1 MIIGLI
7 IAVGIA
13 IGAIL
18 FGLQAAQTI
27 PEAIANVLIESMRIL
42 VGNFFL
48 FMAAILPL
56 LAMAIPLYI
65 LRNREDEI
73 IIFGALYG
81 LGLALLT
88 MALGLQS
95 YVVGVF
101 NSSWYS
107 GWTSSILPELAGAVY
122 SLFYYI
128 IGAFLFFIDD
138 VIAVMIGLSKPL
150 DWFRRNVTQKAIRKW
165 KKNKPKR

>member
-27 PEAIANVLIESMRIL
+27 PEAIANVLIQSMRIL

-48 FMAAILPL
+48 FLAAILPL
-56 LAMAIPLYI
+56 IAMAIPLYI
-65 LRNREDEI
+65 LRNREEEV

-81 LGLALLT
+81 LGFALLT
-88 MALGLQS
+88 IVLGLQS
-95 YVVGVF
+95 FAVDVF
-101 NSSWYS
+101 RSSWYS
-107 GWTSSILPELAGAVY
+107 GWTTSIIPELAGAVY

-128 IGAFLFFIDD
+128 IGAFLFFVDD
-138 VIAVMIGLSKPL
+138 ILAVMIGLSKPMAWL
-150 DWFRRNVTQKAIRKW
+150 RRNVTQKAIRKW
-165 KKNKPKR
+165 KKHKPKR